1 MKIVQSGA
9 AVCAVG
15 AVVASLVAQPVARA
29 DTLRDAMVLAYRNN
43 PALLAARLDEIGID
57 FAVMYGSASLLYPM
71 IVDDETRVR
80 ACRAI
85 NRYASAAFEER
96 LLDGLQAA
104 MAAGG
109 EEGPVHA
116 AGLVVVE
123 DVPWPVTDLRVDYDA
138 DPVTDLIELWR
149 LWKPQKDDY
158 RVRGIDPTSAP
169 SYGVPGDR

>member
-1 MKIVQSGA
+1 MISE
-9 AVCAVG
+9 
-15 AVVASLVAQPVARA
+15 
-29 DTLRDAMVLAYRNN
+29 
-43 PALLAARLDEIGID
+43 LLAGYTD
-57 FAVMYGSASLLYPM
+57 SASA
-71 IVDDETRVR
+71 T
-80 ACRAI
+80 
-85 NRYASAAFEER
+85 FEER

-116 AGLVVVE
+116 AGLLVVE
-123 DVPWPVTDLRVDYDA
+123 DVPWPVTDLRVDYAA

-158 RVRGIDPTSAP
+158 RVRGIDPTRAP